1 MDGRS
6 VLARWLSRRRRAW
19 AQAPAHDATRSPNG
33 LTRWLARL
41 FAIDVPRGAGAAA
54 AALLLLASVS
64 YGVIRGNH
72 AAEIAAGIQDL
83 CDAAANAAGF
93 GITEIALSGEHE
105 VSRAEILSRAGI
117 TDRTSLLFLDAGRA
131 RTRLLANPWIADAAV
146 LKLYPNRLR
155 IEIRERK
162 PFALW
167 QDKGR
172 VLLIAA
178 DGTVLTPSAPA
189 RYLALPLV
197 VGEGAA
203 QAAEALLAMLARYPV
218 IAREVRASVLVAERR
233 WTLYLK
239 NGIEVLLPE
248 SEPEHA
254 LKTLVDLD
262 RSRKLLS
269 RDIVNVDLRL
279 PDRVSVRLSEAAA
292 AQRAQAVKATE
303 KDRLKRGGD
312 A

>member
-1 MDGRS
+1 MDGRT
-6 VLARWLSRRRRAW
+6 VLARWLGRRRRAC
-19 AQAPAHDATRSPNG
+19 AQAPARVPPHSQHILGRWFAT
-33 LTRWLARL
+33 LVALE
-41 FAIDVPRGAGAAA
+41 VPRGTGAAA

-64 YGVIRGNH
+64 YGVVRGNH

-83 CDAAANAAGF
+83 CDVAANAAGL

-105 VSRAEILSRAGI
+105 VNRAEILSLAGI
-117 TDRTSLLFLDAGRA
+117 TDSTSLLFLDAGAA

-167 QDKGR
+167 QDNGR
-172 VLLIAA
+172 VSLIAA
-178 DGTVLTPSAPA
+178 DGTVLAPSVPA
-189 RYLALPLV
+189 RYVGLPLV
-197 VGEGAA
+197 VGKGAA
-203 QAAEALLAMLARYPV
+203 QAADSLLAMLARYPL

-248 SEPEHA
+248 AEPEHA
-254 LKTLVDLD
+254 LARLVDLD

-269 RDIVNVDLRL
+269 RDIMNVDLRL

-292 AQRAQAVKATE
+292 ARRAQAVKAMD
-303 KDRLKRGGD
+303 KDRSRRGGE